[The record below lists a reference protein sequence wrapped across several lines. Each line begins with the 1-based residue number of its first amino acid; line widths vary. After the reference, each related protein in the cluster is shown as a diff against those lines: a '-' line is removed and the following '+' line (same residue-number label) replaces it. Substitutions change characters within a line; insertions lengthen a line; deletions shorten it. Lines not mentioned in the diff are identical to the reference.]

1 MLVSLP
7 RPPPPSYPSRLPYP
21 SPSSPSL
28 HPPCFH
34 LNFSLVNARFVA
46 LSRLE
51 KEVDAHAVA
60 KRDLAYAHDE
70 QLRLMQEVAA
80 LREVLDDR
88 DAELRRAI
96 SSKDY
101 LVQQVANLD
110 GVGSAAKPLNQF
122 E

>member
-1 MLVSLP
+1 M
-7 RPPPPSYPSRLPYP
+7 
-21 SPSSPSL
+21 
-28 HPPCFH
+28 
-34 LNFSLVNARFVA
+34 
-46 LSRLE
+46 
-51 KEVDAHAVA
+51 A